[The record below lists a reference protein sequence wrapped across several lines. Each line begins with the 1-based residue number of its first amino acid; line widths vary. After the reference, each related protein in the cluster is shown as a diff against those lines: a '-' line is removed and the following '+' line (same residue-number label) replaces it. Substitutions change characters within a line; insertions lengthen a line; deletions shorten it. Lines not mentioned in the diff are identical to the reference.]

1 VSIEKSRLLL
11 LMMLLLLL
19 LPQHEVTLHLSKFF
33 SPPFREMT
41 CA

>member
-11 LMMLLLLL
+11 LMLLLLP
-19 LPQHEVTLHLSKFF
+19 PQHEVTLHLSKFF